1 MMDPQTLH
9 FKGFISEIDYHFA
22 RFMARFE
29 TRNPD
34 RVALAAALLSRAT
47 ALGHVCVDLNHLDD
61 PGSVEDAKAHRLDL
75 DTDLDLWMST
85 LNNALTVGRPG
96 DFKPLILDGKRL
108 YLHRYWQYEQRVA
121 HAILKR
127 CRSVRVSNT
136 TCDLNDALRKIF
148 SEGDD
153 LQHRAILSALN
164 QGFSVISGGPGT
176 GKTYTIAK
184 LLLLL
189 HSAGQG
195 HDLRLR
201 LAAPTG
207 KATMRL
213 QQSIE
218 ATLSAMGHS
227 RQEIHMFMGG
237 DVQTLHRLLGA
248 LSDQS
253 GFRYN
258 ADHPLAVDVVIVDE
272 ASMVDLAMMAAL
284 TAALPPKAQL
294 VLIGDKNQLASVEAG
309 AVLGDICSGVN
320 RRLPSKDR
328 ETTEWGRNSALAGR
342 IVVLKKSYR
351 FAAHSGIDDLAA
363 AINNGETDTALA
375 LLKNRDIP
383 NISFKAISNLSML
396 EMSVADLATRA
407 IAPLFNAPNPL
418 VAFDR
423 MAHHMILTPLRL
435 GPYGMLNLNRYV
447 ENALIKIGLIPQLR
461 SLDDPW
467 YPGRPVMI
475 GRNDYYHN
483 LFNGDMGVA
492 MASGKDSGSQV
503 TVFFPDG
510 TNGIKAIASSQL
522 PPHET
527 AYAMTVH
534 KSQGSEFDHVVLVLP
549 DRKMAL
555 LTRELIYTAVTR
567 AKQSVTI
574 WGSEQILRQGIE
586 QLTRRTSGLGSLLWK
601 SAKD

>member
-1 MMDPQTLH
+1 MIDLQTLH
-9 FKGFISEIDYHFA
+9 FKGFISEIDFHFA
-22 RFMARFE
+22 RFMARHE
-29 TRNPD
+29 THNHNM
-34 RVALAAALLSRAT
+34 VALAAAMLSRAT
-47 ALGHVCVDLNHLDD
+47 AQGHVCVDLNHLDD
-61 PGSVEDAKAHRLDL
+61 PGGAEDVEAGRLEL
-75 DTDLDLWMST
+75 DTDLDLWMSA
-85 LNNALTVGRPG
+85 LNNACVVGRPG

-121 HAILKR
+121 QAILQR
-127 CRSVRVSNT
+127 CHNVRNLYT
-136 TCDLNDALRKIF
+136 IRGLDDELRKIF

-153 LQHRAILSALN
+153 LQHRAILSAIK

-184 LLLLL
+184 LLLFL
-189 HSAGQG
+189 HQARQG

-218 ATLSAMGHS
+218 ATLSAMGHNQ
-227 RQEIHMFMGG
+227 QEIDMYMGG
-237 DVQTLHRLLGA
+237 NVQTLHRLLGA

-253 GFRYN
+253 GYRYN
-258 ADHPLAVDVVIVDE
+258 ADHQLAVDVVIVDE
-272 ASMVDLAMMAAL
+272 ASMIDLAMMAAL

-309 AVLGDICSGVN
+309 AVLGDICSGAN
-320 RRLPSKDR
+320 HRLPGKGR
-328 ETTEWGRNSALAGR
+328 ETAERGRCSALAGR
-342 IVVLKKSYR
+342 IVVLEKSYR
-351 FAAHSGIDDLAA
+351 FAAQSGIDDLAA
-363 AINNGETDTALA
+363 AINDGETDTALA
-375 LLKNRDIP
+375 LLKNREIP
-383 NISFKAISNLSML
+383 NISFKEISDLSML
-396 EMSVADLATRA
+396 EMSVAELATRA
-407 IAPLFNAPNPL
+407 IVPLFNAPNPPA
-418 VAFDR
+418 AFDT
-423 MAHHMILTPLRL
+423 MAHHMILTPLRI

-447 ENALIKIGLIPQLR
+447 ENALIKIGLVPQLR
-461 SLDDPW
+461 LLDDPW

-475 GRNDYYHN
+475 SRNDYYHN

-492 MASGKDSGSQV
+492 MASGKDAASQV
-503 TVFFPDG
+503 TVFFPNG
-510 TNGIKAIASSQL
+510 TGGIKAIASSQL

-549 DRKMAL
+549 NRNIPL
-555 LTRELIYTAVTR
+555 LTRELIYTAITR
-567 AKQSVTI
+567 ARQSVAI
-574 WGSEQILRQGIE
+574 WGSEQRLRQGIE
-586 QLTRRTSGLGSLLWK
+586 QFTRRTSGLGSLLWK